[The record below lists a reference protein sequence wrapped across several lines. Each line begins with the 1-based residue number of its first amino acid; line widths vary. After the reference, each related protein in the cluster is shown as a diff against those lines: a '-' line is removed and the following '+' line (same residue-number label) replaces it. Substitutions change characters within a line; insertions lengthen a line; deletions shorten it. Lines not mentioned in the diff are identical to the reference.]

1 MVATNDLRVCEPGLN
16 TATMTRPAPQ
26 RGLGLLAR
34 AAALLQEW
42 TAQPGTHAGDR
53 VTIIGRGRAD
63 QALDDRRAR
72 EADWAL
78 GRWTRLS

>member
-1 MVATNDLRVCEPGLN
+1 MVATNDLRVCEPGVN
-16 TATMTRPAPQ
+16 AVTMTRPAPQ
-26 RGLGLLAR
+26 RGPGLLAR
-34 AAALLQEW
+34 AAAVLQEW
-42 TAQPGTHAGDR
+42 TAQVTTDANDR
-53 VTIIGRGRAD
+53 VTVIGRGRAD